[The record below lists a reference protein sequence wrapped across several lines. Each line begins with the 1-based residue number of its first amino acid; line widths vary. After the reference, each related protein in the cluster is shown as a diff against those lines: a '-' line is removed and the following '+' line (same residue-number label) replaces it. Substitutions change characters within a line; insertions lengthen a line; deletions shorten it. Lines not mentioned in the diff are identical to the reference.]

1 MRNIAS
7 FIYRLFLIH
16 HKNVKKCCFRPSKR
30 PFWVIINVKK
40 HFYLGIVV
48 NKHIESYLYASCKI
62 LSVYGKR
69 DCFNQILQHTFAM
82 NAIKNHY

>member
-1 MRNIAS
+1 M
-7 FIYRLFLIH
+7 
-16 HKNVKKCCFRPSKR
+16 
-30 PFWVIINVKK
+30 INVKK